1 MRGNFMESNDIRDLF
16 PKEIVEKANKEMI
29 DYAVSDELALKRML
43 LFRISLEIMLLARLV
58 KLLKSWR
65 RKTDDTVSWNLQV
78 PLVWRMF

>member
-1 MRGNFMESNDIRDLF
+1 MESNDIRELF

>member
-1 MRGNFMESNDIRDLF
+1 MESNDIRELF

-29 DYAVSDELALKRML
+29 DYAVSDELALKMM